1 MVVCTADL
9 YIPPVFTLFGGDV
22 EAVLCMQPIYGRCI
36 QQSIREIRYPWETK
50 ETMAENTSSPEL
62 EPEDVVEREL
72 DEPRR
77 YKVLMHN
84 DDYTGM
90 EFVVEVLMHIFHKN
104 EAEANLIMMNIH
116 KNGVGLC
123 GIYTAEIAETKVS
136 MVHSM
141 AHSKGYPLKCTM
153 EEV

>member
-1 MVVCTADL
+1 
-9 YIPPVFTLFGGDV
+9 
-22 EAVLCMQPIYGRCI
+22 
-36 QQSIREIRYPWETK
+36 
-50 ETMAENTSSPEL
+50 MARNNDMPEL
-62 EPEDVVEREL
+62 EPEDVIEDEL

-77 YKVLMHN
+77 FKVLMHN
-84 DDYTGM
+84 DDYTTM
-90 EFVVEVLMHIFHKN
+90 EFVVEVLERVFHKN

-136 MVHSM
+136 LVHSM
-141 AHSKGYPLKCTM
+141 AHGKGYPLKCTM